1 MPGLS
6 SVTPAARELI
16 MSTRPDSSWIVN
28 VAGPDKAYSYEMNLY
43 ETKRREGPD
52 QIAAAN
58 HFLDPTWHIEISDED
73 SLRRYTNLLNLSEE
87 NKGSIDASKM
97 MEIRDVLIEDGGA
110 TFLHY
115 TMGGMNF
122 STNHQV
128 VFVPQTRILWMK
140 TAEQPW
146 QEVNLSSLF
155 S

>member
-16 MSTRPDSSWIVN
+16 MSTRPDSLM
-28 VAGPDKAYSYEMNLY
+28 K
-43 ETKRREGPD
+43 
-52 QIAAAN
+52 
-58 HFLDPTWHIEISDED
+58 
-73 SLRRYTNLLNLSEE
+73 
-87 NKGSIDASKM
+87 
-97 MEIRDVLIEDGGA
+97 IRDVLIEDGGA